1 MKKLFR
7 FNVLLAMIIT
17 FAMTGCS
24 KDDSEKSGSGKLS
37 PPAWAIGTWGLA
49 HENYEFVKITD
60 KDVIIEKTT
69 KLSNPAFKAKE
80 IRKTDPYY
88 DIQITDGT
96 GKKVN
101 FMFLQGDDDS
111 YIGFSTDLE
120 GFETGGYAK
129 LDRL

>member
-17 FAMTGCS
+17 LAMTGCS
-24 KDDSEKSGSGKLS
+24 KDDSGGGKLS
-37 PPAWAIGTWGLA
+37 PPAWIQGTWGIA
-49 HENYEFVKITD
+49 ASNYEFVKITD

-80 IRKTDPYY
+80 IKKTDPYY

-96 GKKVN
+96 GKKAT
-101 FMFLQGDDDS
+101 FMFLKGDDDS
-111 YIGFSTDLE
+111 YIGFSTDYE